1 MKQQYHT
8 IILGLGGL
16 GSAALYWAARRLGA
30 GVLGL
35 EQFELGHGR
44 GGSQDH
50 SRIIRLS
57 YHTPGYVEL
66 AKAAYAAWAEVE
78 ADAGEQL
85 IYRTGG
91 LDLWPAGSSFDMA
104 DYTGSMDAAGVPYER
119 LSAAETMRRWPQFR
133 LSDDVTAIYQ
143 AESGIATP
151 NLSNAAHR
159 RLAVGYGATIRDNA
173 PVEGVRPF
181 GDELEVTAGG
191 VAYRCQRLIV
201 AAGAWSNNILAH
213 FGRRLHLTVTQEQV
227 TYFHSPLVEEF
238 FPDRFPI
245 WIWQDE
251 PCFYGFPVFGE
262 AGPKAAQDVG
272 GQRVTA
278 DTRTFE
284 PNAATLARTEAF
296 LARVLPGMLGPHI
309 YTKTCLYDMPPDRD
323 FVLCR
328 LPEQPNVSLA
338 IGAGH
343 AYKFA
348 SLIGRILSELAIDGH
363 TSYDIGPFDI
373 DRPILR
379 EDDPVMSFTC

>member
-1 MKQQYHT
+1 MKRDYHT

-16 GSAALYWAARRLGA
+16 GSAALYWTARRLGA
-30 GVLGL
+30 DVLGL
-35 EQFELGHGR
+35 EQFEIDHGR

-66 AKAAYAAWAEVE
+66 AKAAYATWAEVE

-91 LDLWPAGSSFDMA
+91 LDLWPSGSPFVMA
-104 DYTGSMDAAGVPYER
+104 DYTDSMDVAGVAYER
-119 LSAAETMRRWPQFR
+119 LSAAEVMRRWPQFR
-133 LSDDVTAIYQ
+133 LTDDVVAIYQ

-159 RLAVGYGATIRDNA
+159 RLAVAYGATLRDNA
-173 PVEGVRPF
+173 PVEAVRPL

-191 VAYRCQRLIV
+191 EVYRCQRLIV
-201 AAGAWSNNILAH
+201 AAGAWSNRVLAH

-227 TYFHSPLVEEF
+227 TYFQSPLVEEF
-238 FPDRFPI
+238 YPDRFPI
-245 WIWQDE
+245 WIWLDE

-272 GQRVTA
+272 GERVTA

-284 PNAATLARTEAF
+284 ANAATLARTEAF
-296 LARVLPGMLGPHI
+296 LARVLPGMPGPHI

-328 LPEQPNVSLA
+328 LPDQPNVSLA

-348 SLIGRILSELAIDGH
+348 SVIGRILSELAIDGQTTH
-363 TSYDIGPFDI
+363 DIAPFHI
-373 DRPILR
+373 DRPILL
-379 EDDPVMSFTC
+379 EENPVESFMC

>member
-8 IILGLGGL
+8 VVLGLGGL
-16 GSAALYWAARRLGA
+16 GSAALYWSARRLGA
-30 GVLGL
+30 DVLGL
-35 EQFELGHGR
+35 EQFEMGHAR

-57 YHTPGYVEL
+57 YHTPGYVRL
-66 AKAAYAAWAEVE
+66 AQAAYATWAEVE

-85 IYRTGG
+85 IFRTGG
-91 LDLWPAGSSFDMA
+91 LDLWPVASAFNMA
-104 DYTGSMDAAGVPYER
+104 DYTGSMDAARVAYER
-119 LSAAETMRRWPQFR
+119 LDAAETMRRWPQFR

-143 AESGIATP
+143 AQSGIATP

-159 RLAVGYGATIRDNA
+159 RLAVGYGATIRDDA
-173 PVEGVRPF
+173 PVEGVRPV

-191 VAYRCQRLIV
+191 VVYCCQRLIV
-201 AAGAWSNNILAH
+201 AAGAWSNRVLAH
-213 FGRRLHLTVTQEQV
+213 FGRQVHLTVTQEQV
-227 TYFHSPLVEEF
+227 TYFHSLLVEEF

-272 GQRVTA
+272 GARVTA

-284 PNAATLARTEAF
+284 LNAATLARTEAF

-309 YTKTCLYDMPPDRD
+309 YTKTCLYAMPPDRD
-323 FVLCR
+323 FVLST
-328 LPEQPNVSLA
+328 LPEQPNVALA

-348 SLIGRILSELAIDGH
+348 SLIGRILSELAIDGQ
-363 TSYDIGPFDI
+363 TGYDISPFHI
-373 DRPILR
+373 DRLILQ
-379 EDDPVMSFTC
+379 

>member
-1 MKQQYHT
+1 MKHDYHT
-8 IILGLGGL
+8 TILGLGGL
-16 GSAALYWAARRLGA
+16 GSAALYWAARRLGPD
-30 GVLGL
+30 VLGL
-35 EQFELGHGR
+35 EQFEMGHAR

-57 YHTPGYVEL
+57 YHTPGYVRL
-66 AKAAYAAWAEVE
+66 AQAAYAMWAEVE

-85 IYRTGG
+85 IFRTGG
-91 LDLWPAGSSFDMA
+91 LDLWPSSSAFVMA
-104 DYTGSMDAAGVPYER
+104 DYTNSMDAAGVAYEP

-133 LSDDVTAIYQ
+133 LTDDVTAIYQ
-143 AESGIATP
+143 AQSGIATP

-159 RLAVGYGATIRDNA
+159 RLAVGYGATIRNNA
-173 PVEGVRPF
+173 PVESVRPV

-191 VAYRCQRLIV
+191 VVYRCQHLIV
-201 AAGAWSNNILAH
+201 AAGAWSNHVLAH
-213 FGRRLHLTVTQEQV
+213 FGRQLHLTVTQEQV

-272 GQRVTA
+272 GARVTA

-284 PNAATLARTEAF
+284 LNAATLARTEAF

-309 YTKTCLYDMPPDRD
+309 YTKTCLYAMPPDRD
-323 FVLCR
+323 FVLSM
-328 LPEQPNVSLA
+328 LPEQPNVALA

-348 SLIGRILSELAIDGH
+348 SLIGRILSELAIDGQ
-363 TSYDIGPFDI
+363 TDYDISSFGI
-373 DRPILR
+373 DRPILQ
-379 EDDPVMSFTC
+379 EENPALSFIC

>member
-1 MKQQYHT
+1 MTHHYHT
-8 IILGLGGL
+8 IVLGLGGL
-16 GSAALYWAARRLGA
+16 GSAALYWSARRLGA
-30 GVLGL
+30 DVLGL
-35 EQFELGHGR
+35 EQFEMGHAR

-57 YHTPGYVEL
+57 YHTPGYVRL
-66 AKAAYAAWAEVE
+66 AQAAYATWAEVE

-85 IYRTGG
+85 IFRTGG
-91 LDLWPAGSSFDMA
+91 LDLWPVASAFNMA
-104 DYTGSMDAAGVPYER
+104 DYTGSMDAARVAYER
-119 LSAAETMRRWPQFR
+119 LDAAETMRRWPQFR

-143 AESGIATP
+143 AQSGIATP

-159 RLAVGYGATIRDNA
+159 RLAVGYGATIRDDA
-173 PVEGVRPF
+173 PVEGVRPV

-191 VAYRCQRLIV
+191 VVYCCQRLIV
-201 AAGAWSNNILAH
+201 AAGAWSNRVLAH
-213 FGRRLHLTVTQEQV
+213 FGRQVHLTVTQEQV
-227 TYFHSPLVEEF
+227 TYFHSLLVEEF

-272 GQRVTA
+272 GARVTA

-284 PNAATLARTEAF
+284 LNAATLARTEAF

-309 YTKTCLYDMPPDRD
+309 YTKTCLYAMPPDRD
-323 FVLCR
+323 FVLST
-328 LPEQPNVSLA
+328 LPEQPNVALA

-348 SLIGRILSELAIDGH
+348 SLIGRILSELAIDGQ
-363 TSYDIGPFDI
+363 TDYDISSFGI
-373 DRPILR
+373 DRPILQ
-379 EDDPVMSFTC
+379 EENPALSFIC

>member
-119 LSAAETMRRWPQFR
+119 LGAAETMRRWPQFR

-181 GDELEVTAGG
+181 GDELEVTSGG
-191 VAYRCQRLIV
+191 VVYRCQRLIV

-213 FGRRLHLTVTQEQV
+213 FGRRLHMTVTQEQV

-278 DTRTFE
+278 DMRTFE

-348 SLIGRILSELAIDGH
+348 SLIGRILSELVIDGH

>member
-1 MKQQYHT
+1 MTHHYHT
-8 IILGLGGL
+8 IVLGLGGL
-16 GSAALYWAARRLGA
+16 GSAALYWSARRLGA
-30 GVLGL
+30 DVLGL
-35 EQFELGHGR
+35 EQFAVDHGR

-57 YHTPGYVEL
+57 YHTPGYVRL
-66 AKAAYAAWAEVE
+66 AQAAYATWAEVE

-85 IYRTGG
+85 VFRTGG
-91 LDLWPAGSSFDMA
+91 LDFWPAGSPFVMA
-104 DYTGSMDAAGVPYER
+104 DYTGSMDAAGVAYER

-133 LSDDVTAIYQ
+133 LRDDVTAIYQ

-159 RLAVGYGATIRDNA
+159 RLAAGYGATIRDSA
-173 PVEGVRPF
+173 PVESVRTI

-191 VAYRCQRLIV
+191 VVYRCQRLIV
-201 AAGAWSNNILAH
+201 AAGAWSNRVLAH

-262 AGPKAAQDVG
+262 AGPKVAQDVG
-272 GQRVTA
+272 GARVTA

-296 LARVLPGMLGPHI
+296 LARVLPGILGPHI
-309 YTKTCLYDMPPDRD
+309 YTKTCLYAMPPDRD
-323 FVLCR
+323 FVLSP
-328 LPEQPNVSLA
+328 LPEQPNVALA

-348 SLIGRILSELAIDGH
+348 SLIGRILSELAIDGA
-363 TSYDIGPFDI
+363 TPYDIAPFHI
-373 DRPILR
+373 DRPILL
-379 EDDPVMSFTC
+379 EENPALSFVC

>member
-30 GVLGL
+30 DVLGL
-35 EQFELGHGR
+35 EQFEIGHGR

-57 YHTPGYVEL
+57 YHTSGYVQL
-66 AKAAYAAWAEVE
+66 AKAAYATWAEVE
-78 ADAGEQL
+78 ADAGRQL
-85 IYRTGG
+85 IFPTGG
-91 LDLWPAGSSFDMA
+91 LDLWPAGSPFVMA
-104 DYTGSMDAAGVPYER
+104 DYTGSMDAAGVTYEH

-133 LSDDVTAIYQ
+133 LTDDVTAIYQ

-159 RLAVGYGATIRDNA
+159 RLAAGYGATLRDNA
-173 PVEGVRPF
+173 PVESVRPV

-191 VAYRCQRLIV
+191 VVYRCQRLIV
-201 AAGAWSNNILAH
+201 AAGAWSNNVLAH

-227 TYFHSPLVEEF
+227 TFFHSPLVEEF

-245 WIWQDE
+245 WIWLDE

-272 GQRVTA
+272 GERVTA

-284 PNAATLARTEAF
+284 PNVATLARTEAF
-296 LARVLPGMLGPHI
+296 LGRVLPGMLGPHI
-309 YTKTCLYDMPPDRD
+309 TTKTCLYDMPPDRD
-323 FVLCR
+323 FVLCQ

-348 SLIGRILSELAIDGH
+348 SLIGRILSELAIDGQ
-363 TSYDIGPFDI
+363 TGYDIGPFHI
-373 DRPILR
+373 DRPILL
-379 EDDPVMSFTC
+379 EENPVESFMC

>member
-8 IILGLGGL
+8 VVLGLGGL
-16 GSAALYWAARRLGA
+16 GSAALYWSARRLGA
-30 GVLGL
+30 DVLGL
-35 EQFELGHGR
+35 EQFEMGHAR

-57 YHTPGYVEL
+57 YHTPGYVRL
-66 AKAAYAAWAEVE
+66 AQAAYATWAEVE

-85 IYRTGG
+85 IFRTGG
-91 LDLWPAGSSFDMA
+91 LDLWPVASAFNMA
-104 DYTGSMDAAGVPYER
+104 DYTGSMDAARVAYER
-119 LSAAETMRRWPQFR
+119 LDAAETMRRWPQFR

-143 AESGIATP
+143 AQSGIATP

-159 RLAVGYGATIRDNA
+159 RLAVGYGATIRDDA
-173 PVEGVRPF
+173 PVEGVRPV

-191 VAYRCQRLIV
+191 VVYRCQRLIV
-201 AAGAWSNNILAH
+201 AAGAWSNRVLAH
-213 FGRRLHLTVTQEQV
+213 FGRQVHLTVTQEQV
-227 TYFHSPLVEEF
+227 TYFHSLLVEEF

-251 PCFYGFPVFGE
+251 PCFYGFPIFGE

-272 GQRVTA
+272 GARVTA

-284 PNAATLARTEAF
+284 LNAATLARTEAF

-309 YTKTCLYDMPPDRD
+309 YTMTCLYAMPPDRD
-323 FVLCR
+323 FVLST
-328 LPEQPNVSLA
+328 LPEQPNIALA

-348 SLIGRILSELAIDGH
+348 SLIGRILSELAIDGQ
-363 TSYDIGPFDI
+363 TGYDISPFHI
-373 DRPILR
+373 DRLILQ
-379 EDDPVMSFTC
+379 

>member
-1 MKQQYHT
+1 MKHDYHT
-8 IILGLGGL
+8 TILGLGGL
-16 GSAALYWAARRLGA
+16 GSAALYWAARRLGPD
-30 GVLGL
+30 VLGL
-35 EQFELGHGR
+35 EQFEMGHAR

-57 YHTPGYVEL
+57 YHTPGYVRL
-66 AKAAYAAWAEVE
+66 AQAAYAMWAEVE

-85 IYRTGG
+85 IFRTGG
-91 LDLWPAGSSFDMA
+91 LDLWPSSSAFNMG
-104 DYTGSMDAAGVPYER
+104 DYTGSMDVARVAYER

-133 LSDDVTAIYQ
+133 LTDDVTAIYQ
-143 AESGIATP
+143 AQSGIATP

-159 RLAVGYGATIRDNA
+159 RLAVGYGATIRNNA
-173 PVEGVRPF
+173 PVESVRPV

-191 VAYRCQRLIV
+191 VVYRCQHLIV
-201 AAGAWSNNILAH
+201 AAGAWSNHVLAH
-213 FGRRLHLTVTQEQV
+213 FGRQLHLTVTQEQV

-272 GQRVTA
+272 GARVTA

-284 PNAATLARTEAF
+284 LNAATLARTEAF

-309 YTKTCLYDMPPDRD
+309 YTKTCLYAMPPDRD
-323 FVLCR
+323 FVLSM
-328 LPEQPNVSLA
+328 LPEQPNVALA

-348 SLIGRILSELAIDGH
+348 SLIGRILSELAIDGQ
-363 TSYDIGPFDI
+363 TDYDISSFGI
-373 DRPILR
+373 DRPILQ
-379 EDDPVMSFTC
+379 EENPALSFIC

>member
-16 GSAALYWAARRLGA
+16 GSAALYWAARRLGPD
-30 GVLGL
+30 VLGL
-35 EQFELGHGR
+35 EQFEMGHAR

-57 YHTPGYVEL
+57 YHTPGYVRL
-66 AKAAYAAWAEVE
+66 AQAAYATWAEVE

-85 IYRTGG
+85 IFRTGG
-91 LDLWPAGSSFDMA
+91 LDLWPVASAFNMG
-104 DYTGSMDAAGVPYER
+104 DYTGSMDAAGVAYEQ
-119 LSAAETMRRWPQFR
+119 LSAAEAMRRWPQFR

-143 AESGIATP
+143 AQSGIATP

-159 RLAVGYGATIRDNA
+159 RLAVGYGVTIRDNV
-173 PVEGVRPF
+173 PVEGVRPV
-181 GDELEVTAGG
+181 GDELEVTAGS
-191 VAYRCQRLIV
+191 VVYRCQRLIV
-201 AAGAWSNNILAH
+201 AAGAWSNRVLAH
-213 FGRRLHLTVTQEQV
+213 FGRQVHLTVTQEQV

-272 GQRVTA
+272 GARVTA
-278 DTRTFE
+278 DTRTYE

-296 LARVLPGMLGPHI
+296 LARVLPGMLGPHL
-309 YTKTCLYDMPPDRD
+309 YTKTCLYAMPPDRD
-323 FVLCR
+323 FVLST
-328 LPEQPNVSLA
+328 LPEQPNVALA

-348 SLIGRILSELAIDGH
+348 SLIGRILSELAIDGQ
-363 TSYDIGPFDI
+363 TAYDISPFDI
-373 DRPILR
+373 DRPILQ
-379 EDDPVMSFTC
+379 EDDPVTSFIC

>member
-8 IILGLGGL
+8 VVLGLGGL
-16 GSAALYWAARRLGA
+16 GSAALYWSARRLGA
-30 GVLGL
+30 DVLGL
-35 EQFELGHGR
+35 EQFEMGHAR

-57 YHTPGYVEL
+57 YHTPGYVRL
-66 AKAAYAAWAEVE
+66 AQAAYATWAEVE

-85 IYRTGG
+85 IFRTGG
-91 LDLWPAGSSFDMA
+91 LDLWPVASAFNMA
-104 DYTGSMDAAGVPYER
+104 DYTGSMDAARVAYER
-119 LSAAETMRRWPQFR
+119 LDAAETMRRWPQFR

-143 AESGIATP
+143 AQSGIATP

-159 RLAVGYGATIRDNA
+159 RLAVGYGATIRDDA
-173 PVEGVRPF
+173 PVEGVRPV

-191 VAYRCQRLIV
+191 VVYRCQRLIV
-201 AAGAWSNNILAH
+201 AAGAWSNRVLAH
-213 FGRRLHLTVTQEQV
+213 FGRQVHLTVTQEQV
-227 TYFHSPLVEEF
+227 TYFHSLLVEEF

-272 GQRVTA
+272 GARVTA

-284 PNAATLARTEAF
+284 LNAATLARTEAF

-309 YTKTCLYDMPPDRD
+309 YTKTCLYAMPPDRD
-323 FVLCR
+323 FVLST
-328 LPEQPNVSLA
+328 LPEQPNVALA

-348 SLIGRILSELAIDGH
+348 SLIGRILSELAIDGQ
-363 TSYDIGPFDI
+363 TGYDISSFGI
-373 DRPILR
+373 DRPILQ
-379 EDDPVMSFTC
+379 EENPALSFIC

>member
-1 MKQQYHT
+1 MRHYYHT
-8 IILGLGGL
+8 IIIGLGGL

-35 EQFELGHGR
+35 EQFEIDHGR

-66 AKAAYAAWAEVE
+66 AKAAYATWAEVE
-78 ADAGEQL
+78 ADAGQQL
-85 IYRTGG
+85 IFRTGG
-91 LDLWPAGSSFDMA
+91 LDLWPAGSPFVMA
-104 DYTGSMDAAGVPYER
+104 DYTGSMDATGVPYER
-119 LSAAETMRRWPQFR
+119 LSAAETMRRWPQFH
-133 LSDDVTAIYQ
+133 LTDDVTAIYQ

-173 PVEGVRPF
+173 PVTAVRPV

-191 VAYRCQRLIV
+191 VVYRGQRLIV
-201 AAGAWSNNILAH
+201 AAGAWSNNVLAH

-245 WIWQDE
+245 WIWLDE

-272 GQRVTA
+272 GERVTA

-284 PNAATLARTEAF
+284 PDAATLARTEAF
-296 LARVLPGMLGPHI
+296 LGRVLPGMLGPHI
-309 YTKTCLYDMPPDRD
+309 LTKTCLYDMPPDRD

-348 SLIGRILSELAIDGH
+348 SLIGRILSELAIDGQ
-363 TSYDIGPFDI
+363 TGYDIGPFHI
-373 DRPILR
+373 DRPILL
-379 EDDPVMSFTC
+379 EENPVESFMC

>member
-8 IILGLGGL
+8 VVLGLGGL
-16 GSAALYWAARRLGA
+16 GSAALYWSARRLGA
-30 GVLGL
+30 DVLGL
-35 EQFELGHGR
+35 EQFEMGHAR

-57 YHTPGYVEL
+57 YHTPGYVRL
-66 AKAAYAAWAEVE
+66 AQAAYATWAEVE

-85 IYRTGG
+85 IFRTGG
-91 LDLWPAGSSFDMA
+91 LDLWPVASAFNMA
-104 DYTGSMDAAGVPYER
+104 DYTGSMDAARVAYER
-119 LSAAETMRRWPQFR
+119 LDAAETMRRWPQFR

-143 AESGIATP
+143 AQSGIATP

-159 RLAVGYGATIRDNA
+159 RLAVGYGATIRDDA
-173 PVEGVRPF
+173 PVEGVRPV

-191 VAYRCQRLIV
+191 VVYCCQRLIV
-201 AAGAWSNNILAH
+201 AAGAWSNRVLAH
-213 FGRRLHLTVTQEQV
+213 FGRQVHLTVTQEQV
-227 TYFHSPLVEEF
+227 TYFHSLLVEEF

-262 AGPKAAQDVG
+262 AGPKVAQDVG
-272 GQRVTA
+272 GARVTA

-284 PNAATLARTEAF
+284 LNAATLARTEAF

-309 YTKTCLYDMPPDRD
+309 YTKTCLYAMPPDRD
-323 FVLCR
+323 FVLST
-328 LPEQPNVSLA
+328 LPEQPNVALA

-348 SLIGRILSELAIDGH
+348 SLIGRILSELAIDGQ
-363 TSYDIGPFDI
+363 TDYDISSFGI
-373 DRPILR
+373 DRPILQ
-379 EDDPVMSFTC
+379 EENPALSFIC